1 MKVSD
6 SFACARP
13 LPGFPDVTFFSLPAA
28 EAAGAGPLS
37 RLPYSLRVLAEHL
50 LRHEDGRVIRA
61 EDIHALT
68 ATANGVRTTRDM
80 AFYPS
85 RLMMQDSSGL
95 PVLADFIAL
104 EDAVRSAGG
113 DVASVLPRLR
123 MDLVVDHAVEVDK
136 WANSHAAEQNLE
148 HEFLRHADRYRFLK
162 WAQKRLPTLRV
173 VPPGIGICHQLNLE
187 VLADLVQVSE
197 RDDGSKTAGFDSLL
211 GTDSHTTMIN
221 ALSVMG
227 WGVGGIEATAA
238 ALGEPVIMKVPEVV
252 GVRLRGRLQEGILA
266 TDLALSL
273 TALLR
278 KHDLVQRIVEFFG
291 PGLSSLSIPDRAT
304 VANMAPEYG
313 ATMGFFPADA
323 QTLSYL
329 RATGRPEKQ
338 VALVEAFIDAQH
350 MLRNDESPEP
360 IFSRV
365 IDFDLSSVERTL
377 AGPSR
382 PHDKLSLAALPDTVS
397 VQPDTGGL
405 SDGAIVI
412 ASITSCT
419 NTSNPRALVA
429 AGLLAKTAV
438 AKGLRSAPWTKTS
451 FAPGSRVASH
461 LLQQAG
467 LQQELDTL
475 GFNVVGHGC
484 MTCMGNSGPLDE
496 FIEKS
501 VKERGLTVA
510 AVLSGNRN
518 FEGRIHP
525 LCKLSYLASPPL
537 VVALAIA
544 GTAHID
550 LASEPIGVDAESE
563 PILLQDIW
571 PTDAQIDAVLQSVDV
586 RDFAAENRLSSFDG
600 SHHWLKLQPP
610 LQSEYDWDDEAGFIR
625 KPPFLATDLVQ
636 SHLLADVTGARPLLL
651 LGDSVTTDHISPV
664 SRILPDSE
672 AGRWLKSQGVQ
683 DDQLASF
690 SARRLNHDVMLRG
703 GFANPRI
710 RNLMVQGSEGGIT
723 RLMPDRVTM
732 PIHEAAQIYAT
743 RNVPVIVFGGH
754 GYGAGSARD
763 WAAKVTRLLG
773 VRAVIAYE
781 FERIHRTNLVALG
794 VLPLSLPPAA
804 DLRLDGSEIFDL
816 RGIAAALTPG
826 GTVELTI
833 HRVDGRTDNIA
844 LTARIE
850 TQVEAEWL
858 RAGGLMPKVL
868 HSATSDK
875 ATGQSHSL

>member
-1 MKVSD
+1 ME
-6 SFACARP
+6 
-13 LPGFPDVTFFSLPAA
+13 SLF
-28 EAAGAGPLS
+28 
-37 RLPYSLRVLAEHL
+37 
-50 LRHEDGRVIRA
+50 
-61 EDIHALT
+61 
-68 ATANGVRTTRDM
+68 N
-80 AFYPS
+80 
-85 RLMMQDSSGL
+85 
-95 PVLADFIAL
+95 
-104 EDAVRSAGG
+104 G
-113 DVASVLPRLR
+113 DVSVSP
-123 MDLVVDHAVEVDK
+123 A
-136 WANSHAAEQNLE
+136 
-148 HEFLRHADRYRFLK
+148 
-162 WAQKRLPTLRV
+162 
-173 VPPGIGICHQLNLE
+173 ICTR
-187 VLADLVQVSE
+187 A
-197 RDDGSKTAGFDSLL
+197 
-211 GTDSHTTMIN
+211 IN
-221 ALSVMG
+221 ALSVIG

-238 ALGEPVIMKVPEVV
+238 ALGEPVIMKVPEVI

-278 KHDLVQRIVEFFG
+278 KHDLVQRIVEFCG

-323 QTLSYL
+323 QTLTY
-329 RATGRPEKQ
+329 
-338 VALVEAFIDAQH
+338 
-350 MLRNDESPEP
+350 LRNDESTEP

-382 PHDKLSLAALPDTVS
+382 PHDKLSLATLPDTVP
-397 VQPDTGGL
+397 VQSNTEGL
-405 SDGAIVI
+405 SDGAVVI

-429 AGLLAKTAV
+429 AGLLAKNAV

-461 LLQQAG
+461 LLQRAG
-467 LQQELDTL
+467 LQQELNTL

-501 VKERGLTVA
+501 VKEKGLTVA

-550 LASEPIGVDAESE
+550 LASQPIGVDAECE
-563 PILLQDIW
+563 PIMLPDIW

-600 SHHWLKLQPP
+600 SHQWIELQPP
-610 LQSEYDWDDEAGFIR
+610 SESEYDWDGEAGFIR
-625 KPPFLATDLVQ
+625 KPPFLSAELVQ
-636 SHLLADVTGARPLLL
+636 SHLLDDVTGARPLLI

-672 AGRWLKSQGVQ
+672 AGRWLKSQGVK
-683 DDQLASF
+683 DEQLASF

-710 RNLMVQGSEGGIT
+710 RNLMVPGSEGGVT
-723 RLMPDRVTM
+723 RLMPDSVTM
-732 PIHEAAQIYAT
+732 PIHEAAQIYET

-754 GYGAGSARD
+754 GYLFIDRSY
-763 WAAKVTRLLG
+763 RL
-773 VRAVIAYE
+773 
-781 FERIHRTNLVALG
+781 AL
-794 VLPLSLPPAA
+794 LCA
-804 DLRLDGSEIFDL
+804 
-816 RGIAAALTPG
+816 
-826 GTVELTI
+826 
-833 HRVDGRTDNIA
+833 
-844 LTARIE
+844 
-850 TQVEAEWL
+850 
-858 RAGGLMPKVL
+858 
-868 HSATSDK
+868 
-875 ATGQSHSL
+875 